1 MFKIVKENFWLGNIT
16 KGRIN
21 KHKYVNKK
29 RTYVILLHD
38 IS

>member
-21 KHKYVNKK
+21 KHTHVNKK
-29 RTYVILLHD
+29 EHM
-38 IS
+38 